1 METFKKLSYKNYIKT
16 MHKKPKIKISTDRS
30 FGLLF
35 FFIFITLSIW
45 PLINNNEIR
54 IWSLI
59 LALFFL
65 TFSLLKPNLLRPLNL
80 IWCRFGIF
88 LGSIVAPIVMGAIF
102 FLVVTPTGF
111 LMKLIGRDL
120 LKIKFNKK
128 TKSYWIQR
136 KKSLSTMKEQF

>member
-1 METFKKLSYKNYIKT
+1 VETFKKLSYKNYIKT
-16 MHKKPKIKISTDRS
+16 MYKKPKIKISSDRS

-35 FFIFITLSIW
+35 FFIFIILGVW
-45 PLINNNEIR
+45 PLISNNEVR
-54 IWSLI
+54 VWSLI
-59 LALFFL
+59 LGLFFL
-65 TFSLLKPNLLRPLNL
+65 IPSLLKPNLLRPLNL
-80 IWCRFGIF
+80 LWCRFGIF

-120 LKIKFNKK
+120 LKIKFNKE

-136 KKSLSTMKEQF
+136 KKSLSTMKDQF